1 MATKTKFLTA
11 INFVAMVL
19 SIPVIGTGIW
29 LSTKQDNE
37 CVKLLQWVV
46 ISLGVVILVV
56 GLLGCMGAFWR
67 VQWMVVLYLLLMF
80 VLIILLL
87 TLVVFVFLVTNR
99 GSGHGHIVPNRAYRE
114 YTLGDYSGW
123 LRHRV
128 HAWNRIRNCLASS
141 TTCATLTQ
149 RYPLAQDF
157 FNAHLTPIESGC
169 CKPPTLCGY
178 TFVSATYWISPINI
192 GEDMD
197 CLTWNNDQTQLCYSC
212 NSCKAGLLA
221 NLKKEWRVADVV
233 LLITLIALI
242 WVYLVGCN
250 AFRRAQTEDIFD
262 QYKQGYT

>member
-1 MATKTKFLTA
+1 
-11 INFVAMVL
+11 MVL

-37 CVKLLQWVV
+37 
-46 ISLGVVILVV
+46 
-56 GLLGCMGAFWR
+56 
-67 VQWMVVLYLLLMF
+67 
-80 VLIILLL
+80 
-87 TLVVFVFLVTNR
+87 

-221 NLKKEWRVADVV
+221 NLKKEWRVADV
-233 LLITLIALI
+233 LDATPSAELRPRISLTSTSKAIHRHLSDP
-242 WVYLVGCN
+242 
-250 AFRRAQTEDIFD
+250 FE
-262 QYKQGYT
+262 KGYSVNSYHISPRELANCH